1 MGGTVIPSKK
11 SQTFTTYQDQQTTV
25 TISVFE
31 GERALVKDNH
41 LLGKFDLTGIP
52 PAPRGTPQ
60 IEVTFEIEANGLL
73 RVSAEDKANNNKN
86 EITIKNDS
94 NRLTP
99 EEMDAMIA
107 DAEKFAAEDKEAKDR
122 IEAKN
127 ALEGLAYSTKAQ
139 ASDEN
144 KMGGKL
150 SADDKEAII
159 QACKDAI
166 NWMEVNA
173 GADSQGFKDKQ
184 EELQQVINPIV
195 ERLYAQQGGNQQQE

>member
-1 MGGTVIPSKK
+1 M
-11 SQTFTTYQDQQTTV
+11 
-25 TISVFE
+25 
-31 GERALVKDNH
+31 VKDNH

-60 IEVTFEIEANGLL
+60 IEVTFEIDANGLL

-86 EITIKNDS
+86 EITIKNDN

-127 ALEGLAYSTKAQ
+127 SLEGLAYSTKAQ
-139 ASDEN
+139 ASDDN
-144 KMGGKL
+144 KLGGKL

-159 QACKDAI
+159 QACDDAI

-195 ERLYAQQGGNQQQE
+195 EKVYAQAGGQQEQGHAHDEF

>member
-1 MGGTVIPSKK
+1 MG
-11 SQTFTTYQDQQTTV
+11 
-25 TISVFE
+25 
-31 GERALVKDNH
+31 
-41 LLGKFDLTGIP
+41 
-52 PAPRGTPQ
+52 
-60 IEVTFEIEANGLL
+60 
-73 RVSAEDKANNNKN
+73 NKQ
-86 EITIKNDS
+86 EITIKNDN

-127 ALEGLAYSTKAQ
+127 SLEGLAYSTKAQ
-139 ASDEN
+139 ASDDN
-144 KMGGKL
+144 KLGGKL

-159 QACKDAI
+159 QACDDAI

-195 ERLYAQQGGNQQQE
+195 EKVMLRLVGNRNRDMRM